1 VQKVGRNEN
10 LKYQYF
16 PAMLIFSTS
25 AITNAVIALLLANK
39 HQEIFSSILFM
50 IKQKNVR
57 DKMRYNNLISK
68 LCSQARLCSSQAR
81 LCSSQA
87 S

>member
-1 VQKVGRNEN
+1 
-10 LKYQYF
+10 
-16 PAMLIFSTS
+16 MLIFSTS

-39 HQEIFSSILFM
+39 HQEIFSSILLFM

-57 DKMRYNNLISK
+57 DKMRYNNLINK